1 MIDLL
6 CNYEGNIFNIS
17 IKHDET
23 LSALKKAIK
32 LNLSSRGINTS
43 ESNIKILYG
52 FPKKILQGEELD
64 TLTLEELTIFDKDY
78 LMIELSE
85 SKEENKENLH
95 KENQEQNIIDYSKYS
110 IKKKDIPADNSCL
123 FNAINFAINQNAE
136 SPEII
141 REIITA
147 EIMSN
152 PDEYNSAIL
161 GKTPQEYCKWILN
174 KETWGGGIELSILS
188 KFFHVQIGVADIQF
202 ITIEYFGN
210 YDKCIY
216 LLYNNIH
223 YDVFYKEENGKITG
237 LFDSN
242 DARVKQ
248 EIMDICMELQKRDNY
263 VDTKNFSLK
272 CMQCGFLIKGQSE
285 AIEHSKKTGHFNFS
299 EIKK

>member
-6 CNYEGNIFNIS
+6 CNYEGNIFNIN

-64 TLTLEELTIFDKDY
+64 TLTLEELTIYDKDH

-85 SKEENKENLH
+85 SKEENKENLQ

-141 REIITA
+141 REIITV

>member
-1 MIDLL
+1 MIDIL
-6 CNYEGNIFNIS
+6 CNYEGKVFNINL
-17 IKHDET
+17 KHDDNLLE
-23 LSALKKAIK
+23 LKHAIK
-32 LNLSSRGINTS
+32 LNLLSRGTKTK
-43 ESNIKILYG
+43 ESNIKIAYG
-52 FPKKILQGEELD
+52 FPKKIINNDELD
-64 TLTLEELTIFDKDY
+64 NLTLEELAIFDKEY
-78 LMIELSE
+78 LLIEL
-85 SKEENKENLH
+85 KEQENNNDEDKKE
-95 KENQEQNIIDYSKYS
+95 IIDYSKYS

-123 FNAINFAINQNAE
+123 FNAINFAINQNAN

-152 PDEYNSAIL
+152 PEEYNSAIL
-161 GKTPQEYCKWILN
+161 GKKPEDYCKWILN

-237 LFDSN
+237 VFNSN
-242 DARVKQ
+242 DAKVKQ
-248 EIMDICMELQKRDNY
+248 EIMDICMKLQNRDNF

-272 CMQCGFLIKGQSE
+272 CMQCGFLMKGQSE
-285 AIEHSKKTGHFNFS
+285 AIDHSKKTGHFNFC

>member
-1 MIDLL
+1 MIDIL
-6 CNYEGNIFNIS
+6 CKYENDVFNINV
-17 IKHDET
+17 KHDDT
-23 LSALKKAIK
+23 LSVLKSAIK
-32 LNLSSRGINTS
+32 LNLSSRGVNTS
-43 ESNIKILYG
+43 ESNIKIVYG
-52 FPKKILQGEELD
+52 FPKKILQGQDLD
-64 TLTLEELTIFDKDY
+64 GLTLEELSIFDKEY
-78 LMIELSE
+78 LMIELID
-85 SKEENKENLH
+85 SKEDNPQKENEGH
-95 KENQEQNIIDYSKYS
+95 DDIDYSQYS

-123 FNAINFAINQNAE
+123 FNAINFAINQNAN

-152 PDEYNSAIL
+152 PEEYNSAIL
-161 GKTPQEYCKWILN
+161 GKNPEDYCKWILN

-237 LFDSN
+237 VFNSN

-248 EIMDICMELQKRDNY
+248 EIMDICMKLQNRDNF
-263 VDTKNFSLK
+263 VDTKNFS
-272 CMQCGFLIKGQSE
+272 FHTS
-285 AIEHSKKTGHFNFS
+285 HTSHT
-299 EIKK
+299 

>member
-1 MIDLL
+1 MIDIL
-6 CNYEGNIFNIS
+6 CKYENDVFNINV
-17 IKHDET
+17 KHDDT
-23 LSALKKAIK
+23 LSVLKSAIK
-32 LNLSSRGINTS
+32 LNLSSRGVNTS
-43 ESNIKILYG
+43 ESNIKLVYG
-52 FPKKILQGEELD
+52 FPKKILQGQDLD
-64 TLTLEELTIFDKDY
+64 GLTLEELSIFDKEY
-78 LMIELSE
+78 LMIELID
-85 SKEENKENLH
+85 SKEDNPQTENVGH
-95 KENQEQNIIDYSKYS
+95 DDIDYSQYS

-123 FNAINFAINQNAE
+123 FNAINFAINQNAN

-152 PDEYNSAIL
+152 PEEYNSAIL
-161 GKTPQEYCKWILN
+161 GKNPEDYCKWILN
-174 KETWGGGIELSILS
+174 KEIWGGGIELSILS

-237 LFDSN
+237 VFNSN
-242 DARVKQ
+242 DAKVKQ
-248 EIMDICMELQKRDNY
+248 EIMDICMKLQNRDNF

-272 CMQCGFLIKGQSE
+272 CMQCGFLMKGQSE
-285 AIEHSKKTGHFNFS
+285 AIDHSKKTGHFNFC